1 MYQISEELI
10 VFRTYKFFYTW
21 INWFF
26 LKFFKFLFYIRNY
39 LNTLKKS
46 LFIYFVHILEKKSL
60 FFVRPVLNI
69 QYKPKNMEN
78 IQD

>member
-1 MYQISEELI
+1 MC
-10 VFRTYKFFYTW
+10 YKTCWLGNDIKMHKMSANSIF
-21 INWFF
+21 INEII
-26 LKFFKFLFYIRNY
+26 KKKY